1 MLALALWYL
10 LGWKAAAAEILVEL
24 AIGLLIY
31 GGGGG
36 RLVRA
41 SFDLVARLLPG
52 RALASA

>member
-10 LGWKAAAAEILVEL
+10 LGWKAATAEILVEL